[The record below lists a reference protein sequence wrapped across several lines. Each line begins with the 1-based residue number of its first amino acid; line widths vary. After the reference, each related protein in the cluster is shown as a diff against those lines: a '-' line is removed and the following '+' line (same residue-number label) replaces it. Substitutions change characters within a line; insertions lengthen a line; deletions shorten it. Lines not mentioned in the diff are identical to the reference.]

1 MRGKEKQRHL
11 ETGEAPPRPCHSNQ
25 PYLCPVWPN
34 HRAPGAEGTG
44 QDREAGPGPQ
54 EFTGSEQARA
64 DLRVGHSL
72 GVK

>member
-25 PYLCPVWPN
+25 PYLCPMWPN

-44 QDREAGPGPQ
+44 QDREAGPGTPGVYRVRAGKGRPQ
-54 EFTGSEQARA
+54 RRSQ
-64 DLRVGHSL
+64 L
-72 GVK
+72 GR